1 MKTLTLAV
9 VFVAVWAV
17 WCLVVFLLISDPS
30 VRYVTN
36 VG

>member
-1 MKTLTLAV
+1 MKTLTIAFA
-9 VFVAVWAV
+9 FVAVWAV